1 MKAATALARVFTGL
15 AEAEQSTESTAGGI
29 LSIIKEKRVATLEKW
44 NEAVRDAYAKNGWN
58 VRAGRPN
65 GDKLPKAAVPTTVAQ
80 YVSLV
85 RRAISSKLRVGS
97 YDSFTA
103 LRAALA
109 RRNGRADHRGAA
121 GRGVPKDFREDFRG
135 MPIASHG
142 ETNGA
147 LFHDLGAVFIH
158 LPPNHRDMFGRQLN
172 QLMAKY
178 MPLAKGLKHPTP
190 ALPEPEEAK
199 ETNGAKARATA

>member
-1 MKAATALARVFTGL
+1 MGLKASTALARVFVGI
-15 AEAEQSTESTAGGI
+15 AEAEQSTESTAAGI
-29 LSIIKEKRVATLEKW
+29 LSIIKEKGVSTLDKW
-44 NEAVRDAYAKNGWN
+44 NEAVREAYEKNGWN

-65 GDKLPKAAVPTTVAQ
+65 GGEIARGPVPSTVAQ

-85 RRAISSKLRVGS
+85 RRAINFKLRIGS

-103 LRAALA
+103 LRSALA
-109 RRNGRADHRGAA
+109 RRRGRADHRGAA
-121 GRGVPKDFREDFRG
+121 GRGVPKEFREDFRG
-135 MPIASHG
+135 MPIANHV

-158 LPPNHRDMFGRQLN
+158 LPVDHRSMFGRQLN

-190 ALPEPEEAK
+190 ALPAPEEVK
-199 ETNGAKARATA
+199 ENGKKAA

>member
-1 MKAATALARVFTGL
+1 MKAGTALARVFQGI
-15 AEAEQSTESTAGGI
+15 AESEKSTESTAAGI
-29 LSIIKEKRVATLEKW
+29 LSIIKEKGVTKLDKW
-44 NEAVRDAYAKNGWN
+44 NEAVREAYEKNGWN

-65 GDKLPKAAVPTTVAQ
+65 GDEIARGPVPETVAQ

-85 RRAISSKLRVGS
+85 RRAISSKLRVAS

-103 LRAALA
+103 LRAAMA

-121 GRGVPKDFREDFRG
+121 GRGLPKDFREDFRG
-135 MPIASHG
+135 VPIANHS

-147 LFHDLGAVFIH
+147 LFHDLAAVFIH
-158 LPPNHRDMFGRQLN
+158 LPVDHRSMFGRQLN

-190 ALPEPEEAK
+190 ALPAPVEES
-199 ETNGAKARATA
+199 NGAKKAAA